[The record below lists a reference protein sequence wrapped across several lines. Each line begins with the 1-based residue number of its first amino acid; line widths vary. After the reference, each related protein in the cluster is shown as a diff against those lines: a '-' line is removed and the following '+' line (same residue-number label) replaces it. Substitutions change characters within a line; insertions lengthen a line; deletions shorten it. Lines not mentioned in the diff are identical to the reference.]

1 MNLLNDI
8 AAMLRRMPGMQ
19 NAPGVNADW
28 RRLPGMSAGSEAV
41 SATESLFSPFASTMT
56 PQSTN
61 GDAAN
66 NASEAAERTTLVPAG
81 ESQTSQQPTGTARP
95 GTARIAPSVTRA
107 GRSEARWDNPIINAA
122 MPVLLRLHR
131 GNDGAQW
138 IDANSRSQL
147 ALELKL
153 FRERLIKAGQPSA
166 VVDDASYL
174 LCTYIDETANDSA
187 RLHQATPYDGQHSL
201 LVEFHGDSWGG
212 EDAFSD
218 LENWMAKT
226 PLPVSLLELYELVL
240 SLGWQGRYRVLERG
254 QALLADLR
262 SQLNTQL
269 WGEKTAAPLTA
280 ALPVARQDVKRRWWT
295 AARLCLLSLVALLL
309 LYGLA
314 VIDLDSRGRPL
325 RAALVAWEPPTHTID
340 LEKNLPDAIEA
351 ITREGWMSAER
362 YKDGWR
368 LTFRSD
374 RAFNAGDAQFLPS
387 FEPLI
392 ERFADAIAPWPGNI
406 EVVGHTDAQP
416 VNTSRFPSNLA
427 LSEQRARIVAE
438 ALVRNAD
445 TSMNR
450 PARQITW
457 SGRGSTEPIDPA
469 NTPQAY
475 ERNRRVEILW
485 NVAGLRNQSS
495 KVGQP

>member
-1 MNLLNDI
+1 MNFLNDV

-19 NAPGVNADW
+19 NTPGINADW
-28 RRLPGMSAGSEAV
+28 RRLPGMSAGSEAASV
-41 SATESLFSPFASTMT
+41 ADSLFSPFANTT
-56 PQSTN
+56 TQSTH
-61 GDAAN
+61 GDTAH
-66 NASEAAERTTLVPAG
+66 NASEAAERTALAPAR
-81 ESQTSQQPTGTARP
+81 ESQTPLQPAGTVRL
-95 GTARIAPSVTRA
+95 GTARIAPPVTRA
-107 GRSEARWDNPIINAA
+107 GRSEARWNNPIINAA

-131 GNDGAQW
+131 GNDDAQW

-153 FRERLIKAGQPSA
+153 FRERLIKEGQPSA

-174 LCTYIDETANDSA
+174 LCTYLDETANDSA
-187 RLHQATPYDGQHSL
+187 RLRHSTPYDGQRSL

-218 LENWMAKT
+218 LQNWMTKT
-226 PLPVSLLELYELVL
+226 PLPVPLLELYELVL
-240 SLGWQGRYRVLERG
+240 SLGWQGRYRVLDRG
-254 QALLADLR
+254 PVLLADLR
-262 SQLNTQL
+262 SQLNTLL
-269 WGEKTAAPLTA
+269 WGEKTPSPLGA
-280 ALPVARQDVKRRWWT
+280 ALPVSQQDAKRGWWT
-295 AARLCLLSLVALLL
+295 ATRLCLLVLVALLL

-314 VIDLDSRGRPL
+314 VIDLDSRGRPV
-325 RAALVAWEPPTHTID
+325 RAALAAWEPPMHTID
-340 LEKNLPDAIEA
+340 LEKNLPDAIEV
-351 ITREGWMSAER
+351 ITREGWMSAQR

-392 ERFADAIAPWPGNI
+392 KRFADAIAPWPGNI

-416 VNTSRFPSNLA
+416 VHTSRFPSNLA

-438 ALVRNAD
+438 TLIRNAD
-445 TSMNR
+445 TSVNR
-450 PARQITW
+450 PARRITW
-457 SGRGSTEPIDPA
+457 SGRGSSEPIDPA

-485 NVAGLRNQSS
+485 NVVGLRNQSLRAD
-495 KVGQP
+495 QP